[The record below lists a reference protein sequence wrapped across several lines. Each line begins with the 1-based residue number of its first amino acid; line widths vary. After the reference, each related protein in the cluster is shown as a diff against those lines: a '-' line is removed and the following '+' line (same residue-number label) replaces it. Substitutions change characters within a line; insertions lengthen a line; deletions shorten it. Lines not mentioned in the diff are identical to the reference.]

1 VKHVIGGIVAIC
13 LGLWGMVSWWPSFG
27 MVMRGLAP
35 FGLLALGLLAI
46 VSGFR
51 RLAEV
56 TEPSVPDRKPFD
68 DSDPENG

>member
-1 VKHVIGGIVAIC
+1 MKHVIGGIVAIC

-51 RLAEV
+51 RLSEV
-56 TEPSVPDRKPFD
+56 EPIAPDRRPLE
-68 DSDPENG
+68 DSDQENG